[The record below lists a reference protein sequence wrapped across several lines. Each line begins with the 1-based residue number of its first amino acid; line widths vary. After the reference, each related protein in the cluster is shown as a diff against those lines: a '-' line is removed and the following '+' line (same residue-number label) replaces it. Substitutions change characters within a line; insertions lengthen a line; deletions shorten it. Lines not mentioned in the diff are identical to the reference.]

1 MGANLTFMRAIYVP
15 RGAALYRT
23 ALRAGLAAGALALA
37 ACGAEPDVSGS
48 GGSAPAE
55 TDPAP
60 KPTSGPDRALD
71 TAQSAHSIASNRDIL
86 ANVLAD
92 QRRDNDRKR
101 DAYRHPVQTLD
112 FFQVT
117 ADQSVIEYAPGT
129 GWYTRILAPYLARNG
144 RYIAVSFAPEPITSL
159 NADFQQRLREA
170 GEEFSAT
177 HARKLELSPAKVP
190 FYFTD
195 AIPAELDGTID
206 RVLIVRMLHNL
217 VRWDIAD
224 SELAALRR
232 TLKPGGM
239 VGVVQHRA
247 KPDAADEFAD
257 GNAGY
262 LRQADVV
269 ALFERNGFELTG
281 FSQVNANPADTAD
294 HEAGVW
300 TLPPTYALR
309 GKDRERYAAIG
320 ESDRMTLLFSKA
332 E

>member
-1 MGANLTFMRAIYVP
+1 M
-15 RGAALYRT
+15 
-23 ALRAGLAAGALALA
+23 
-37 ACGAEPDVSGS
+37 
-48 GGSAPAE
+48 
-55 TDPAP
+55 
-60 KPTSGPDRALD
+60 
-71 TAQSAHSIASNRDIL
+71 
-86 ANVLAD
+86 LAD
-92 QRRDNDRKR
+92 QRRENDRKR
-101 DAYRHPVQTLD
+101 DAYRRPLQTLD

-117 ADQSVIEYAPGT
+117 PDQSVIEYGPGT
-129 GWYTRILAPYLARNG
+129 GWYTRILAPYLARDG

-159 NADFQQRLREA
+159 NADFQQRIREA
-170 GEEFSAT
+170 GEDFSAT
-177 HARKLELSPAKVP
+177 YARKLELDPAKVP

-217 VRWDIAD
+217 MRWDIAD

-247 KPDAADEFAD
+247 KPHAADEFAD

-262 LRQADVV
+262 LKQADVV
-269 ALFERNGFELTG
+269 ALFERNGFQLTG